1 MLWMAQQP
9 KEINDMRNSQT
20 QRIKVAINIT
30 HLKKSMLAAFVALSV
45 ATANAQTIKGV
56 VTDADNGE
64 PIIGATIKVKETS
77 KAAVTDMNGKYSITG
92 LTTGRYT
99 IEASY
104 IGYQPAVIPE
114 ILVTEGKEVVI
125 NVPISE
131 SLKELGEVVVK
142 PRISKESA
150 VNKMALVG
158 ARMLSMEE
166 ASRYAGGYSDP
177 ARLVTAFAGVAGN
190 SNDNGVSVHGNAPQA
205 MQWRLEGVEIFSPN
219 HFTDAFNMGTGLVSA
234 LNSNVLDNSDFHLGA
249 FTAEYSNALSG
260 VFDMRMRA
268 GDNDSYHHAL
278 QIGTLGLEAHRKAP

>member
-1 MLWMAQQP
+1 
-9 KEINDMRNSQT
+9 MRLSQT
-20 QRIKVAINIT
+20 QRIKVVINIT

-131 SLKELGEVVVK
+131 GLKELGEVVVK
-142 PRISKESA
+142 PRISKEGA

-190 SNDNGVSVHGNAPQA
+190 SKTTTACRCTAMRRRPCSGDLRAWRSSARTTSPTPSTWAQDSSAHSTPMCSTTPTSTSEPSQPSTAMPSQA
-205 MQWRLEGVEIFSPN
+205 CL
-219 HFTDAFNMGTGLVSA
+219 T
-234 LNSNVLDNSDFHLGA
+234 
-249 FTAEYSNALSG
+249 
-260 VFDMRMRA
+260 
-268 GDNDSYHHAL
+268 
-278 QIGTLGLEAHRKAP
+278 